1 MLFGILQII
10 PVLLCAS
17 YECEPSTQSRTHSE
31 ESYIEQQIND
41 KTADLVAK
49 GLAYEKGD
57 GVEVDYAK
65 AKAFYEEAALLGSVQ
80 AIHNLGG
87 LYNWGMGVEEN
98 RAVAL
103 DFWEEAAGAGN
114 MYSSFNMANAFL
126 NGNGR
131 QRNEDRA
138 LEYYLAS
145 FEQGYEPAICQYGDI
160 MSRRYPD
167 DVLRIV
173 ELMENAALNGEA
185 LCIRAI
191 SWLLFEGFDKHSDAE
206 KLLHWVNYGVSLN
219 NAEATYVKALIYDF
233 DKTSIDSD
241 PEIAK
246 QYYLKAAELG
256 RESAFANLGFMYEEG
271 KFGHEDPI
279 SAKYYYEQAIE
290 ADETWGYN
298 NLATFY
304 YRGTG
309 KEVNYEKAREL
320 YEIAAKR
327 GNSYAYSNLGGMY
340 AYGNG
345 VEVDAYKAESLYKK
359 SIELG
364 FDKAK
369 IYLAELYL
377 NQELSIFNRA
387 LALDYLYEA
396 IQDGEELAL
405 ERLAEQFKDEERKW
419 FVTSEGDAQIA
430 FDLAAHYV
438 EADNIAEACNWY
450 LVAFERK
457 HDEAYLDL
465 LDCVKDNK
473 LANSPFTDHLEVAT
487 QWAEHQEWDADSL
500 IGELFYYGI
509 SVTTD
514 KSKAAEYFHAA
525 HQNSGDS
532 IAQYK
537 LGVMYLE
544 GDGVSKDE
552 AAGRKFLE
560 LSSEQGVSAAFKQL
574 SEVYRKGKG
583 VPVDLTKAF
592 AYAKTGA
599 EYVDDVDATY
609 QYAEMLLN
617 GEGTE
622 KNIALAIDW
631 FDRAIQLGHCKA
643 QCALGNV
650 LAEFPQNQ
658 EHKSRAV
665 QLQEFCTIKKP
676 ICSNNT

>member
-1 MLFGILQII
+1 MLFGILQIL
-10 PVLLCAS
+10 PVILCAS
-17 YECEPSTQSRTHSE
+17 YECEAGADETPYVEEAIHVQSETHQAE
-31 ESYIEQQIND
+31 FFFEQARIHELGEGVPQD
-41 KTADLVAK
+41 YVKAK
-49 GLAYEKGD
+49 GFHEKAASLGSIKSISRLGSLYYWGK
-57 GVEVDYAK
+57 GVEKDSAK
-65 AKAFYEEAALLGSVQ
+65 AISFWKEAAAAGNEYSLFYMGDMNRL
-80 AIHNLGG
+80 
-87 LYNWGMGVEEN
+87 GVEGEIN
-98 RAVAL
+98 I
-103 DFWEEAAGAGN
+103 
-114 MYSSFNMANAFL
+114 
-126 NGNGR
+126 
-131 QRNEDRA
+131 DRA

-145 FEQGYEPAICQYGDI
+145 FEQGYEPAICQYGDL
-160 MSRRYPD
+160 MSRRDPD

-191 SWLLFEGFDKHSDAE
+191 SWLLYEGFDKHSDAE
-206 KLLHWVNYGVSLN
+206 KLLHWVNYGVSRD

-233 DKTSIDSD
+233 NKTSIDAN

-256 RESAFANLGFMYEEG
+256 KGAAYTNVGVMYEEG

-279 SAKYYYEQAIE
+279 SAKYYYELAIE
-290 ADETWGYN
+290 TGDIAGYN
-298 NLATFY
+298 NLGNFY
-304 YRGTG
+304 NLGVG
-309 KEVNYEKAREL
+309 KEKNYQKAIEL
-320 YEIAAKR
+320 YEIATKKGSSHAF
-327 GNSYAYSNLGGMY
+327 SNLGGMY
-340 AYGNG
+340 AYGKG
-345 VEVDAYKAESLYKK
+345 VKVDAYKAESLYKQ

-364 FDKAK
+364 LEKAK
-369 IYLAELYL
+369 IDLADLYL
-377 NQELSIFNRA
+377 RQELPLFNRA

-419 FVTSEGDAQIA
+419 FVASEGDAQIA
-430 FDLAAHYV
+430 FDLADYYA

-473 LANSPFTDHLEVAT
+473 LANSPFTDHLEVAA
-487 QWAEHQEWDADSL
+487 QWAEHQGWDADSL

-514 KSKAAEYFHAA
+514 KLKAAEYFHVA
-525 HQNSGDS
+525 HQNSGDP

-574 SEVYRKGKG
+574 SEIYRKGKG

-599 EYVDDVDATY
+599 EYVDDIDATY

-676 ICSNNT
+676 KCANNT